1 MSLRWTTLTSTESW
15 RLSPSLFICIMVPA
29 MSVLI
34 PQTVVII
41 LQRCVSLFI
50 QETFFKKSHL
60 SKDWVSYTKERTLS
74 SGGNPVLMANLEG
87 KEPCV
92 HLQMC
97 HLTALQK
104 DRHCDSGQNQNN
116 APEELPSI
124 IVKILTLQWPFA
136 GHSDG
141 PADFKALGTFCWLAG
156 QVHTAGPCQEQKR
169 EDRTNQATGL
179 SYNPQNPQA
188 AASYW
193 VSPVSQSQR
202 LC

>member
-1 MSLRWTTLTSTESW
+1 MNNPNLDWKLETEPQPFHLYHGASNVCSYTTDCGYN
-15 RLSPSLFICIMVPA
+15 PSVM
-29 MSVLI
+29 
-34 PQTVVII
+34 
-41 LQRCVSLFI
+41 CVTTHTRDI
-50 QETFFKKSHL
+50 KKSHL
-60 SKDWVSYTKERTLS
+60 SKDWVSHIKGRTLS
-74 SGGNPVLMANLEG
+74 FGGIPVLMANLEG
-87 KEPCV
+87 KEPVCTYGCV
-92 HLQMC
+92 ISL
-97 HLTALQK
+97 
-104 DRHCDSGQNQNN
+104 HCRRTDTVWHEDSGHNQNN

-141 PADFKALGTFCWLAG
+141 PADFIALGTFCWLAG

>member
-1 MSLRWTTLTSTESW
+1 MCHYSYKRH
-15 RLSPSLFICIMVPA
+15 
-29 MSVLI
+29 
-34 PQTVVII
+34 
-41 LQRCVSLFI
+41 
-50 QETFFKKSHL
+50 FKKSHL
-60 SKDWVSYTKERTLS
+60 SKDWASHIKGRTLS
-74 SGGNPVLMANLEG
+74 FGGIPVLMANLEG

-92 HLQMC
+92 HLWIR
-97 HLTALQK
+97 HLTALQE
-104 DRHCDSGQNQNN
+104 DTVWHEDSRQNQNN

-141 PADFKALGTFCWLAG
+141 PADFIALGTFCWLAG
-156 QVHTAGPCQEQKR
+156 QVHTAGPCQEQR
-169 EDRTNQATGL
+169 GENRTNQATGL